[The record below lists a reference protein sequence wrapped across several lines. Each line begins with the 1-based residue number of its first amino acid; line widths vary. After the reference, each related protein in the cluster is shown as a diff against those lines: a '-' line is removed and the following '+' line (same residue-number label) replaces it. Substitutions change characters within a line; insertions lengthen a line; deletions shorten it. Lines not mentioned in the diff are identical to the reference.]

1 MSDGQWLELQSL
13 FNNPDLKVIVL
24 AAEIP
29 FVGDG
34 TEKTKEKAMNILF
47 LEDHWPYNREDLAR
61 IPDLSFDWK
70 EMDEDG
76 REALMLGGDIHCG
89 TINER

>member
-13 FNNPDLKVIVL
+13 FNNPDLKVIVI

-34 TEKTKEKAMNILF
+34 TEERKKKAMNISF
-47 LEDHWPYNREDLAR
+47 LEYYRPYNIEDLVR

-70 EMDEDG
+70 ETDEDG
-76 REALMLGGDIHCG
+76 REVVMLGGDIHC
-89 TINER
+89 